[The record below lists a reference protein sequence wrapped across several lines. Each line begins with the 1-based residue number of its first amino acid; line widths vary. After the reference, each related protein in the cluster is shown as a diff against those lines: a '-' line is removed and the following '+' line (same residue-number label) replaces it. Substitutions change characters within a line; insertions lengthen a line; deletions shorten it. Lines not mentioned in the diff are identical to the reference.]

1 MPKFPHPSRSL
12 ALHSIAGF
20 TLLAAIGTAFVA
32 PQAKRDGPPN
42 PKPPKPIRMGDVEV
56 GRDVFRFETFGTEGF
71 WTDAVRMPQ
80 GMAAKGV
87 TMLAALK
94 SGVSFDSEA
103 LTPELRETIARELK
117 TDLSKANAPTIND
130 PSQLPKLIGMNAV
143 IGMVER
149 NGKVGVTCALCHAI
163 TDKSM
168 YAFGTKGSI
177 GRRID
182 GPTPHGLEVGKLL
195 ALADNSRALYPTLQL
210 DQGGKAIGRVAKYKL
225 NKNSTEAQ
233 VDAYLNDPKAYPVGT
248 FDDSPDGNGNSIHI
262 TPFFRQDLA
271 APFGSSG
278 QNDVLDDF
286 NNTVY
291 TALFDQ
297 SNLLSSGGRKFMHA
311 LGGAGGDKISAD
323 YAYVLRVTGVKNY
336 PYVNAPLVGKPG
348 APPTPTGK
356 RVDGARLRGLNSYV
370 VSLRA
375 PKGLVVDAASVAR
388 GRETFRAQCT
398 SCHNADSSKP
408 VDARLIPL
416 KTLWPAYRP
425 MTIAKRM
432 PPLDPIRNSPGTF
445 DDKMVVVDASPGGG
459 KRGNALP
466 LLLDLARKPV
476 FLKDDS
482 VKGLE
487 SLLSPAR
494 GATAPH
500 PYYVGD
506 RWRRRDVVA
515 FLRSLDDR

>member
-1 MPKFPHPSRSL
+1 
-12 ALHSIAGF
+12 
-20 TLLAAIGTAFVA
+20 
-32 PQAKRDGPPN
+32 
-42 PKPPKPIRMGDVEV
+42 MGDVDA

-80 GMAAKGV
+80 GMAAKRV

-103 LTPELRETIARELK
+103 MPDDLREKIAAELK

-130 PSQLPKLIGMNAV
+130 PTQLPKLIGMNAV
-143 IGMVER
+143 IGMVQR

-163 TDKSM
+163 TDKSV
-168 YAFGTKGSI
+168 YAFGSKGSV
-177 GRRID
+177 GKRID

-195 ALADNSRALYPTLQL
+195 ALGANSRALYPTLQL
-210 DQGGKAIGRVAKYKL
+210 DMGGKAIGRVATHRL

-233 VDAYLNDPKAYPVGT
+233 VDAYLNDPKAYPTGT
-248 FDDSPDGNGNSIHI
+248 FDDSPDGIGNSIHI

-278 QNDVLDDF
+278 QNDRLEDF

-297 SNLLSSGGRKFMHA
+297 SNLLTPGGKAFMHA
-311 LGGAGGDKISAD
+311 LGGAGGDKITAD
-323 YAYVLRVTGVKNY
+323 YAYVLKATGVKNY
-336 PYVNAPLVGKPG
+336 PYVDAPLAGKPG

-356 RVDGARLRGLNSYV
+356 RVDGVRLRALNSYV

-375 PKGLVVDAASVAR
+375 PAGLAGDPASIAR

-398 SCHNADSSKP
+398 SCHNSDSSKP
-408 VDARLIPL
+408 VDARLFPL

-445 DDKMVVVDASPGGG
+445 DDKMIVVDASPGGG
-459 KRGNALP
+459 LRGNALP

-487 SLLSPAR
+487 ALLSPRR
-494 GATAPH
+494 GASAPH
-500 PYYVGD
+500 PFYVQD

>member
-1 MPKFPHPSRSL
+1 MPRVLNLTMPALAAVALAAAVGASL
-12 ALHSIAGF
+12 A
-20 TLLAAIGTAFVA
+20 
-32 PQAKRDGPPN
+32 PQGGKKDGPPN
-42 PKPPKPIRMGDVEV
+42 PKPPKPIKHGDFDK

-80 GMAAKGV
+80 GMAHKKV
-87 TMLAALK
+87 TMVAALK
-94 SGVSFDSEA
+94 SGVSFDSDSMPEA
-103 LTPELRETIARELK
+103 LRAKIEAESK
-117 TDLSKANAPTIND
+117 TDLSPANAPTMND
-130 PSQLPKLIGMNAV
+130 PKMLPKLVAMNAV
-143 IGMVER
+143 VGMVVR
-149 NGKVGVTCALCHAI
+149 HGKTGVTCALCHAI
-163 TDKSM
+163 TDASVFR
-168 YAFGTKGSI
+168 FGEKGTI
-177 GRRID
+177 GKRID

-210 DQGGKAIGRVAKYKL
+210 DQGGKAIGRVPKYRLTKD
-225 NKNSTEAQ
+225 STEAQ

-286 NNTVY
+286 DNTVY

-311 LGGAGGDKISAD
+311 LGGLGGDKITAD
-323 YAYVLRVTGVKNY
+323 YAYVLKVTGVKNY
-336 PYVNAPLVGKPG
+336 PYVTANGGFKPG
-348 APPTPTGK
+348 SPPAPTGK
-356 RVDGARLRGLNSYV
+356 RVSNDLLLALNAYV
-370 VSLRA
+370 SKLPA
-375 PKGLVVDAASVAR
+375 PKGHPENAAAVAR

-398 SCHNADSSKP
+398 SCHNVNPLKP

-416 KTLWPAYRP
+416 SKLWPAYAP
-425 MTIAKRM
+425 VTLAKRK

-476 FLKDDS
+476 FLHDDS
-482 VKGLE
+482 VKGLDA
-487 SLLSPAR
+487 LLSPAR
-494 GATAPH
+494 GPKAPH
-500 PYYVGD
+500 PYYVAD
-506 RWRRRDVVA
+506 PKRRSDVAA
-515 FLRSLDDR
+515 FLRSLGQD